1 MEEKINI
8 KGEKSTTINRKD
20 IEESDMDEEEK
31 LSLSTSI
38 NEEKEMN
45 KSKKI

>member
-1 MEEKINI
+1 
-8 KGEKSTTINRKD
+8 
-20 IEESDMDEEEK
+20 MDEEEK